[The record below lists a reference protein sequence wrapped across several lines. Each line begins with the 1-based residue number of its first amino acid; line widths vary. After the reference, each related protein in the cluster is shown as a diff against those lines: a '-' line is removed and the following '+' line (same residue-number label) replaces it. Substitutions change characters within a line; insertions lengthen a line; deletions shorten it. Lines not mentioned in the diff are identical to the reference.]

1 MQLAAVNQDG
11 HAIYY
16 IKNPSEEM
24 QLAAVQQ
31 DARAIKYIKNPSED
45 VKKLANKRK

>member
-1 MQLAAVNQDG
+1 LAAVKQNG
-11 HAIYY
+11 YSIAY